1 MRFFSSWMDYQTRC
15 AFLDKLK
22 SPADHSF
29 SPNSLPNCTY
39 CNLTNQSSSATQFL
53 RHSYSIIHNQRSF
66 RNYSYLLN
74 HLVPVST
81 RLKDCEKE
89 FFELKLSKKIIL
101 RSFLLA
107 QLLRTIIFTSLVTF
121 PSLQTLLSLDG
132 APFQATTQA
141 TQYKKKY
148 QTKFKQNQT
157 STHPLH
163 QEVKRAV
170 DLDGPTLF
178 QWCTII
184 GYTASRGHIK
194 YWKRAPRNRKRLV
207 RLRDLEAPF
216 FFYPLLPGSHVVYT
230 SDRCCVLEATSRGL
244 VSFGSSR
251 LAGPVAA
258 LRVCSHGM
266 LETLADAFPLP
277 VYAHFAPCGTR
288 AQWKLGQLTRIYV
301 YVYIYTYVETTSQRV
316 QRGIERDVTWCFCP
330 AVISVL
336 TRPEDWKEVEE

>member
-107 QLLRTIIFTSLVTF
+107 QLLKLSKKIILRSFLLAQLLRTIIFTSLVTF

-132 APFQATTQA
+132 ALFQAT
-141 TQYKKKY
+141 
-148 QTKFKQNQT
+148 
-157 STHPLH
+157 HP
-163 QEVKRAV
+163 K
-170 DLDGPTLF
+170 P
-178 QWCTII
+178 
-184 GYTASRGHIK
+184 HI
-194 YWKRAPRNRKRLV
+194 
-207 RLRDLEAPF
+207 
-216 FFYPLLPGSHVVYT
+216 
-230 SDRCCVLEATSRGL
+230 
-244 VSFGSSR
+244 
-251 LAGPVAA
+251 
-258 LRVCSHGM
+258 
-266 LETLADAFPLP
+266 
-277 VYAHFAPCGTR
+277 
-288 AQWKLGQLTRIYV
+288 
-301 YVYIYTYVETTSQRV
+301 
-316 QRGIERDVTWCFCP
+316 
-330 AVISVL
+330 
-336 TRPEDWKEVEE
+336 